1 MHMQPWFGKDY
12 PCWWQLSS
20 SVFTFGLPHCSHLMY
35 LAAGDKKNCADIILA
50 GFYRNL
56 FNSLIL
62 FNSRFCSG
70 EKFLFGF
77 RDLFFCLFLDNVSP
91 ALSESSNALF
101 WHTVFF
107 TSDVWLFPLGTGSFG
122 LQETNTDQVSDCL
135 TLWVN
140 PVAPHSVTIHG
151 KK

>member
-1 MHMQPWFGKDY
+1 MQPWFGQDY
-12 PCWWQLSS
+12 SCWWQMSS
-20 SVFTFGLPHCSHLMY
+20 SVFTFGFPHCSHLMY
-35 LAAGDKKNCADIILA
+35 LAARDKKNCVDVILA
-50 GFYRNL
+50 GFYR
-56 FNSLIL
+56 SLIL

-70 EKFLFGF
+70 EKFLWGF

-91 ALSESSNALF
+91 APSESSNALF

-135 TLWVN
+135 TVWIN
-140 PVAPHSVTIHG
+140 PAAPHSVTIHG